1 MYAYIERLYQRFI
14 VSLIIKHSQGLFRST
29 LRNCVRLDGSIS
41 SKRTWGEITRLFKL
55 GVVLLIIPLSFVA
68 VNGMVIYFVHNYII
82 PIPIATNIFSVFDI
96 DPVVWENSIEN
107 EALGDVGA
115 QYEEWSQ
122 RKGFSPQ
129 SARFWQE
136 TLWSN
141 WVFFALFT
149 LYLVGTF
156 YFLVVKMCSAV
167 IIYQKKGLSR
177 RREIYY
183 NMDLT
188 TIPGHLI
195 IY

>member
-96 DPVVWENSIEN
+96 DPVVRE
-107 EALGDVGA
+107 LKM
-115 QYEEWSQ
+115 Q
-122 RKGFSPQ
+122 R
-129 SARFWQE
+129 
-136 TLWSN
+136 
-141 WVFFALFT
+141 
-149 LYLVGTF
+149 
-156 YFLVVKMCSAV
+156 
-167 IIYQKKGLSR
+167 
-177 RREIYY
+177 
-183 NMDLT
+183 
-188 TIPGHLI
+188 
-195 IY
+195 